1 VEDKISK
8 PCISDKLCTIPIGID
23 VQAFK
28 RMHACLSRFLL
39 CQKSS
44 GKLLTMGYNR
54 HQQKQ
59 NTEGFQVENAENFNL
74 TYMLL

>member
-1 VEDKISK
+1 VQKI
-8 PCISDKLCTIPIGID
+8 D
-23 VQAFK
+23 Q
-28 RMHACLSRFLL
+28 
-39 CQKSS
+39 S

-74 TYMLL
+74 PSVEKTYMLL